1 MEVLRQYQADIMM
14 ILGGICG
21 IMAIFV
27 FLTNTM
33 SKKRKFALM
42 LLEISA
48 VFLLISDRRAY
59 IFRGDPS
66 DLGWFMVRLS
76 NFLVFFLTL
85 VVIYAFNL
93 YLIDL
98 YTHKAGLDK
107 ILIDDKPVHIRL
119 YSLPDDGFPAEESLP
134 TLVLFDALDA
144 RVHEHEARIKDLL
157 YFEYGQLRFD
167 GRTICEGARR
177 METSVQPAKGGSA
190 ENAEGTRRV
199 CYEIEAVRVRDH
211 ARIRISDGK
220 TTVACIAA
228 LPDSSRYSYASL
240 TGDHCLISSIRVTR
254 EEESVAADAIP
265 RIAEEISFI
274 AGCPEGDVPNIQID
288 GWRSAST
295 VGLPITGDMRLAF
308 HAQSL
313 PTARLVWHCP
323 FVSVFTSQDGTV
335 AGEDYREFLPL
346 RLDGENWDSD
356 AHAENEVKIDH
367 TRAFPG
373 WNEWKALNRQGF
385 DYTVTIRREGRNIC
399 VETEN
404 AGISISSH
412 TTIKDEVRDVYV
424 ALTGD
429 QCALT
434 NIRAL
439 PVGREEADGYK
450 EQ

>member
-1 MEVLRQYQADIMM
+1 MGTQFDPQYAKIM
-14 ILGGICG
+14 LH
-21 IMAIFV
+21 
-27 FLTNTM
+27 
-33 SKKRKFALM
+33 
-42 LLEISA
+42 
-48 VFLLISDRRAY
+48 
-59 IFRGDPS
+59 
-66 DLGWFMVRLS
+66 
-76 NFLVFFLTL
+76 
-85 VVIYAFNL
+85 
-93 YLIDL
+93 LIDL
-98 YTHKAGLDK
+98 DIEYSMRERAEESDDGFATRIHCESIYHDCTTG

-144 RVHEHEARIKDLL
+144 RVHEDEAKKNDLL

-167 GRTICEGARR
+167 GRTICGGARR
-177 METSVQPAKGGSA
+177 METSVRPREGGDLERPGSA
-190 ENAEGTRRV
+190 RWV
-199 CYEIEAVRVRDH
+199 SYEVEAVRVKDH
-211 ARIRISDGK
+211 VRIRISDGAQ
-220 TTVACIAA
+220 TVECIAA
-228 LPDSSRYSYASL
+228 LPDNSRFSYISL
-240 TGDHCLISSIRVTR
+240 TGEHCLIGSIHVTQ
-254 EEESVAADAIP
+254 EAQSVSADAIP

-274 AGCPEGDVPNIQID
+274 AGCPEGDVPNVQID

-295 VGLPITGDMRLAF
+295 VGLPIDGDMQLTF

-323 FVSVFTSQDGTV
+323 FVSIFTSQDGRV
-335 AGEDYREFLPL
+335 DGEDYREFLLL

-373 WNEWKALNRQGF
+373 WNEWKTLNRQGF
-385 DYTVTIRREGRNIC
+385 DCMVTIRREGRNIW

-404 AGISISSH
+404 AGISISSR
-412 TTIKDEVRDVYV
+412 TTIKDEVRGIYV

-450 EQ
+450 GQ